1 MPTENAVLIENARI
15 MTTSGEWERGWL
27 HWHGSEIVGMGPG
40 NTLDDDEIEVIDAN
54 GLTLLPGFVDVH
66 VHGAMGY
73 DAMDADPVGLQTVA
87 KFYAQ
92 HGVTAFLATTWTDT
106 PSRIT
111 KALEA
116 IAAAKGPQV
125 DGATLV
131 GAHVE
136 GPYLNPQKCG
146 AQNLGLIRRADPEEA
161 MGWLEMG
168 IVRLLALAP
177 EYEENLWLIQECAN
191 RGITVS
197 VAHSAANYDQVMRAV
212 QLGLRHSTH
221 TFNAMS
227 ELHHRNPGA
236 VGAVLTTPEIRCEL
250 ISDNIH
256 VHPAMMKLLL
266 AAKEPDG
273 VILITDA
280 IRGTGMPDGEY
291 PVDERMIIV
300 KDGVARLADGT
311 LAGSTITMEKA
322 LANFVQASGRPLAEI
337 WQVSSLNAARAIGID
352 DRKGSLDVQ
361 KDADLVMV
369 DEQMNVH
376 MTVAEGRIV
385 YRRDGA

>member
-1 MPTENAVLIENARI
+1 MPSENAVLIENARI

-27 HWHGSEIVGMGPG
+27 RWHGSQIVGMGPG
-40 NTLDDDEIEVIDAN
+40 NALDDDDVEIIDAS

-66 VHGAMGY
+66 VHGGMGY

-87 KFYAQ
+87 QFYAR

-106 PSRIT
+106 PTRIT
-111 KALEA
+111 KALET

-125 DGATLV
+125 NGATLI

-161 MGWLEMG
+161 MDWLEMG
-168 IVRLLALAP
+168 VVRLLSLAP

-191 RGITVS
+191 RGIAVS
-197 VAHSAANYDQVMRAV
+197 VAHSAATYDQVLRAV
-212 QLGLRHSTH
+212 QLGLRHATH

-236 VGAVLTTPEIRCEL
+236 VGAVLTSPEVRCEL
-250 ISDNIH
+250 IADNIH

-266 AAKEPDG
+266 LAKGPDG

-280 IRGTGMPDGEY
+280 IRGSGMPDGEY
-291 PVDERMIIV
+291 PVDDRTIIV
-300 KDGVARLADGT
+300 RSGVARLADGT

-322 LANFVQASGRPLAEI
+322 LANFLKASGRPLAEI
-337 WQVSSLNAARAIGID
+337 WRVSSLNAAQAIGIE

-361 KDADLVMV
+361 KDADLVLL
-369 DEQMNVH
+369 DDDMNVQI
-376 MTVAEGRIV
+376 TVAEGRIV
-385 YRRDGA
+385 YRR

>member
-1 MPTENAVLIENARI
+1 MPSEKAVLIENARI

-27 HWHGSEIVGMGPG
+27 RWHGSQIVGMGSG
-40 NTLDDDEIEVIDAN
+40 NALDDDDVEIIDAS

-66 VHGAMGY
+66 VHGGMGY
-73 DAMDADPVGLQTVA
+73 DAMDADPLGLQTVA
-87 KFYAQ
+87 QFYAQ
-92 HGVTAFLATTWTDT
+92 HGVTSFLATTWTDT
-106 PSRIT
+106 PIRIT
-111 KALEA
+111 QALET
-116 IAAAKGPQV
+116 IAASKGPQV
-125 DGATLV
+125 NGATLI

-146 AQNLGLIRRADPEEA
+146 AQNLDLIRRADPEEA
-161 MGWLEMG
+161 MDWLEMG
-168 IVRLLALAP
+168 VVRLLSLAP

-197 VAHSAANYDQVMRAV
+197 VAHSAATYDQVLRAV
-212 QLGLRHSTH
+212 QLGLHHATH

-227 ELHHRNPGA
+227 ELHHRKPGT
-236 VGAVLTTPEIRCEL
+236 VGAVLTSPEVRCEL
-250 ISDNIH
+250 IADNIH

-266 AAKEPDG
+266 SAKGPDG

-291 PVDERMIIV
+291 PVDDRTIIV
-300 KDGVARLADGT
+300 KNGVARLADGT

-322 LANFVQASGRPLAEI
+322 LGNFLKATGRPLAEI
-337 WQVSSLNAARAIGID
+337 WQVSSLNAARAIGIE

-361 KDADLVMV
+361 KDADLVLL
-369 DEQMNVH
+369 DDDMNVQ
-376 MTVAEGRIV
+376 MTVAEGQIV
-385 YRRDGA
+385 YRRE

>member
-1 MPTENAVLIENARI
+1 MPSENAVLIENARI

-27 HWHGSEIVGMGPG
+27 RWHGSQIVGMGPG
-40 NTLDDDEIEVIDAN
+40 NALDDDDIEVIDAS

-66 VHGAMGY
+66 VHGGMGY
-73 DAMDADPVGLQTVA
+73 DAMDADPRGLQTVA
-87 KFYAQ
+87 QFYAR
-92 HGVTAFLATTWTDT
+92 HGVTSFLATTWTDT
-106 PSRIT
+106 PTRIT
-111 KALEA
+111 KALET
-116 IAAAKGPQV
+116 IAASKGPQV
-125 DGATLV
+125 HGATLI

-161 MGWLEMG
+161 MDWLEMG
-168 IVRLLALAP
+168 VVRVLSLAP

-197 VAHSAANYDQVMRAV
+197 VAHSAATYDQVLRAV
-212 QLGLRHSTH
+212 QLGLRHATH

-227 ELHHRNPGA
+227 ELHHRNPGT
-236 VGAVLTTPEIRCEL
+236 VGAVLTSPEVRCEL
-250 ISDNIH
+250 IADNIH

-266 AAKEPDG
+266 SAKGPDG

-291 PVDERMIIV
+291 PVDDRTIIV
-300 KDGVARLADGT
+300 KNGVARLADGT

-322 LANFVQASGRPLAEI
+322 LANFVKASGRPIAEI
-337 WQVSSLNAARAIGID
+337 WQVSSLNAARAIGIE

-361 KDADLVMV
+361 KDADLVLL
-369 DEQMNVH
+369 DDGLNVQ
-376 MTVAEGRIV
+376 MTVAEGLIV
-385 YRRDGA
+385 YRR

>member
-1 MPTENAVLIENARI
+1 MPSENAVLIENARI

-27 HWHGSEIVGMGPG
+27 RWHGSQIVGMGSG
-40 NTLDDDEIEVIDAN
+40 NALDDDDVEIIDAS

-66 VHGAMGY
+66 VHGGVGY
-73 DAMDADPVGLQTVA
+73 DAMDADLVGLQTVA
-87 KFYAQ
+87 QFYAR

-106 PSRIT
+106 PTRIT
-111 KALEA
+111 KALET

-125 DGATLV
+125 NGATLI

-146 AQNLGLIRRADPEEA
+146 AQNLGLIRQADPEEA
-161 MGWLEMG
+161 MDWLEMG
-168 IVRLLALAP
+168 VVRLLSLAP

-197 VAHSAANYDQVMRAV
+197 VAHSAATYDQVLRAV
-212 QLGLRHSTH
+212 QLGLRHATH

-227 ELHHRNPGA
+227 ELHHRNPGT
-236 VGAVLTTPEIRCEL
+236 VGAVLTSPEVCCEL
-250 ISDNIH
+250 IADNIH

-266 AAKEPDG
+266 SAKGPDG
-273 VILITDA
+273 VVLITDA

-291 PVDERMIIV
+291 PVDDRTIIV
-300 KDGVARLADGT
+300 KNGVARLADGT

-322 LANFVQASGRPLAEI
+322 LANFLKASGRPLMEI

-361 KDADLVMV
+361 KDADLVLL
-369 DEQMNVH
+369 DDDMNVQ

-385 YRRDGA
+385 YRR